1 MANIIGLSTS
11 QIKSRYRDKVEVYVE
26 GKDDL
31 AIYKNYWFSQLTD
44 KLNFICAEEGGAA
57 VPGCVGVER
66 NVITQRLAGI
76 DAYGLI
82 DRDAVSDFI
91 HASETNDI
99 SYLEK
104 NYQKNPYIYYT
115 VRWELENYLIDPDV
129 WEQERVNA
137 KTQGHNRRE
146 AMAVYEEIL
155 EHCQIL
161 VAHAAANV
169 VRQIFG
175 QPKIP
180 DGFGSQA
187 KSRAAYEK
195 ELFSTIML
203 DASEEQ
209 QIAYREWVSR
219 IEAFDFPDGT
229 PSDRV
234 LAICRR
240 IHGKALLLRFFKTYN
255 IQDEK
260 RFSVAYHLAGKV
272 PRELSDKLL
281 SWLG

>member
-1 MANIIGLSTS
+1 MANISGLSTT
-11 QIKSRYRDKVEVYVE
+11 QLKSRYRDKVEVYVE

-31 AIYKNYWFSQLTD
+31 AIYKNYWFTQLTD
-44 KLNFICAEEGGAA
+44 RLNFICAEEGSAA

-66 NVITQRLAGI
+66 NVLAQRMAGI

-82 DRDAVSDFI
+82 DRDAVSDFL
-91 HASETNDI
+91 HASETNDV
-99 SYLEK
+99 SYLGK
-104 NYQKNPYIYYT
+104 NYQKNPYVYYT

-146 AMAVYEEIL
+146 APVVSEEIL
-155 EHCQIL
+155 AHCQIL

-169 VRQIFG
+169 VRQTFG
-175 QPKIP
+175 LPKIP

-187 KSRAAYEK
+187 KSRADYEA
-195 ELFSTIML
+195 ELFKTIMS

-209 QIAYREWVSR
+209 KNAYHEWVSR
-219 IEAFDFPDGT
+219 IEAFDLPGSA
-229 PSDRV
+229 PSERV
-234 LAICRR
+234 FAICRR
-240 IHGKALLLRFFKTYN
+240 VHGKALLLRFFKAYN
-255 IQDEK
+255 IQDDK

-272 PRELSDKLL
+272 PKELSDKLQ
-281 SWLG
+281 SWLS